1 MDNTTQFVTNN
12 QTNNSTTG
20 SGDDDAEIL
29 IMFKYQ
35 VYIHFIIIPIGFVL
49 NCLCFY
55 IFLKSG
61 VYKSATGIHLT
72 YLAIV
77 DNVVLVSEL
86 FTDSSNTNRV
96 FAPYLYDNDLI
107 SCKITFFTML
117 SGFLWSGIL
126 LTSATFER
134 FLSVAY
140 PLKIKIWN
148 LYRKSKILMVIYL
161 VLSFGLNF
169 FCILCIE
176 SVPSD
181 NGTYQC
187 VPTGNY
193 INLCLYT
200 DIIISTILSNFLCSF
215 LIFVFT
221 ILTSIQLF
229 KMAKERS
236 QLSQEGDSGKEYQV
250 SLMLVTVA
258 TLFLVLRLPEILAF
272 QLVSF
277 FAGKTFVTS
286 KSLAL
291 VYPMLF
297 VCVTLNHS
305 INFFIYMIFL
315 KRYRQTFIQLLPS
328 CLWKYRNTT
337 GTNTGSKTGSN
348 LTIQTEATD
357 DSVNS
362 DSQNISY
369 RSKY

>member
-1 MDNTTQFVTNN
+1 MENITTQYITNNQSDNTTI
-12 QTNNSTTG
+12 G
-20 SGDDDAEIL
+20 HGDREAEIL

-35 VYIHFIIIPIGFVL
+35 VYIHFVIIPIGFVL

-72 YLAIV
+72 YLAIC
-77 DNVVLVSEL
+77 DNVVIISEL

-96 FAPYLYDNDLI
+96 FAPYLYDNDLV

-117 SGFLWSGIL
+117 SGFLWSGVL

-140 PLKIKIWN
+140 PLKIKMWN
-148 LYRKSKILMVIYL
+148 LYGKSKILMVIYL
-161 VLSFGLNF
+161 VLSFGLNIF
-169 FCILCIE
+169 TLLCVE

-181 NGTYQC
+181 KGNYQC
-187 VPTGNY
+187 AATANY
-193 INLCLYT
+193 IDFCLYS
-200 DIIISTILSNFLCSF
+200 DIVISTILCNFLTCF

-236 QLSQEGDSGKEYQV
+236 QLSQDADSGKEFQV

-258 TLFLVLRLPEILAF
+258 TLFLVLRLPEIISF
-272 QLVSF
+272 QMVSF
-277 FAGKTFVTS
+277 FAGKTFVNS

-291 VYPMLF
+291 VYPVLF
-297 VCVTLNHS
+297 IHVTVNHS
-305 INFFIYMIFL
+305 INFFIYIIFL
-315 KRYRQTFIQLLPS
+315 QRFRETFIQLLPS
-328 CLWKYRNTT
+328 CFRKCKSGT
-337 GTNTGSKTGSN
+337 GIKTGSQ
-348 LTIQTEATD
+348 TGSISTSFQTEVTD
-357 DSVNS
+357 DRESG
-362 DSQNISY
+362 NISY
-369 RSKY
+369 ISKN